1 MSDDLLI
8 EKVAEF
14 IDVFNDMLLLI
25 LTKFPD
31 PLINIGLSEAKVLA
45 TENLLNLFNLEL
57 ALMKKALGTFLKWI
71 EVRENVVNCAKSLLG
86 NLRELTE
93 KKGDLRLRIKLFIL
107 PLMEDLLRVIS
118 RDREFYSKIGP
129 VLPTISSTIER
140 SKSMLQGVSA
150 YLDFAGYNSEK
161 SSLEVEEFFNAIMN
175 RRLDV
180 AEYLLGNM
188 RKRFEKA
195 KQRILRSL

>member
-8 EKVAEF
+8 EKIAEF
-14 IDVFNDMLLLI
+14 IDVFNDMLLLV

-31 PLINIGLSEAKVLA
+31 PLINVGLSEAKVLA
-45 TENLLNLFNLEL
+45 TENLLNLFDLEL
-57 ALMKKALGTFLKWI
+57 ALMKKALKTFQRWV

-86 NLRELTE
+86 NLCELTE
-93 KKGDLRLRIKLFIL
+93 KKSDLRLRIKLFIL
-107 PLMEDLLRVIS
+107 PLMEDLLRAIS
-118 RDREFYSKIGP
+118 RDRELHSKIGP
-129 VLPTISSTIER
+129 ILPTISSSIER

-150 YLDFAGYNSEK
+150 YFEFAGYNSEK
-161 SSLEVEEFFNAIMN
+161 SSLEIEEFFKAIMN

-195 KQRILRSL
+195 KQRILGTL